1 MSSSAGSKALQVVG
15 AIIAIPVL
23 IVFAIITWVGVPAPS
38 VEISDPA
45 TGLDS
50 VTWSASVAADGR
62 LAIRIDDVFTDT
74 VAHTV
79 NIRVPTGA
87 RLLAFNGTPITAQN
101 GVYAEGT
108 ATTKASITYELT
120 GRVTRYRDGSLL
132 RLAAINDTSID
143 GQQGLFPC
151 PHCYIDRIDYGDTAV
166 YGSLATK
173 DASHATLQFIGL
185 SSIRSAADDTAVR
198 FVGIDRGSDDV
209 SMLATLPDGATP
221 DLPVRDGTVA
231 QALAAARAELKPSGD
246 PINSP
251 QVPEGG
257 TIWVPIALTIL
268 AIALIVWLVLAAKPK
283 RSSST

>member
-1 MSSSAGSKALQVVG
+1 MSASAGSKALRAIG
-15 AIIAIPVL
+15 AILAIPVL

-38 VEISDPA
+38 VEVSDPA
-45 TGLDS
+45 RGLDS
-50 VTWSASVAADGR
+50 ITWAASVAADGR
-62 LAIRIDDVFTDT
+62 LAVRVDDVFTDT

-87 RLLAFNGTPITAQN
+87 RLLQLNGMPITAQN
-101 GVYAEGT
+101 GVYASGT
-108 ATTKASITYELT
+108 ATTKASVTYELT
-120 GRVTRYRDGSLL
+120 GAVTRYRDGSLL

-166 YGSLATK
+166 YGSLATV
-173 DASHATLQFIGL
+173 DATYATLQFIGL
-185 SSIRSAADDTAVR
+185 SSIRSAADDTSIR

-221 DLPVRDGTVA
+221 DLPVRDGTVG

-251 QVPEGG
+251 EVPEGG
-257 TIWVPIALTIL
+257 TIWVPLVLTAL
-268 AIALIVWLVLAAKPK
+268 AIALIAWLVSAAKPK